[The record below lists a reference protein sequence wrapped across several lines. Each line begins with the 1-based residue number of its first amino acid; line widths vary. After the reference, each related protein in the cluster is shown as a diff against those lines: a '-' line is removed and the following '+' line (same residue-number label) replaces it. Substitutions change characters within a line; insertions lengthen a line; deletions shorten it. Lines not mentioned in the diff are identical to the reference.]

1 MLGDRGVVGSRDSDS
16 TEEHPDDNGVA
27 DRPAEGADFGRGFSE
42 IGKLGDAPL

>member
-16 TEEHPDDNGVA
+16 TEEHPDDNGVV
-27 DRPAEGADFGRGFSE
+27 DRQGADFGRGFSE